1 MDYQPPHDSIFRFLK
16 RSERGADEV
25 LPVLDRYLINGPTL
39 EAGPR
44 GVPPAKVWPWW
55 GAAGV
60 SRHSVREGPHHR
72 RRQLVA
78 VVEEDCP
85 ELFFAFPESNLRH
98 KVKRFVRQQSKTEDM
113 AECLAAEL
121 TKEVTS

>member
-16 RSERGADEV
+16 HSVRGADEV
-25 LPVLDRYLINGPTL
+25 LPVLDRYLINGPTP
-39 EAGPR
+39 EAGR
-44 GVPPAKVWPWW
+44 REVPPAKAWPWW

-60 SRHSVREGPHHR
+60 SRHSGRERAHHR

-78 VVEEDCP
+78 VVEEDCL

-98 KVKRFVRQQSKTEDM
+98 KVRRFVRQQSRTEDM
-113 AECLAAEL
+113 AERLAAEL